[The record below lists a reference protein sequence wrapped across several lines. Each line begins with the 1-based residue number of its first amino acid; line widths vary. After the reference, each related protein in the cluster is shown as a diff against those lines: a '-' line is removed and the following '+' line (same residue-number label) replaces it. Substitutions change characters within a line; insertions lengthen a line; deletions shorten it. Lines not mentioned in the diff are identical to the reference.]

1 MTIETPEFQGT
12 HLWERLHWAK
22 DNLEGVQS
30 DYRVVWEDP
39 NEPDAPAKMTRPD
52 PNCRAFAMQG
62 GILPPVQSYWELK
75 KDEAQ
80 PDFKKHTRGYLL
92 HNTQPVDKMTEEEA
106 IEYLIMKDI
115 PEHVWKDYDKSN
127 RKRLVI
133 CKKQNLPGHRTW
145 RNSWKI
151 NQELVA

>member
-1 MTIETPEFQGT
+1 
-12 HLWERLHWAK
+12 
-22 DNLEGVQS
+22 
-30 DYRVVWEDP
+30 
-39 NEPDAPAKMTRPD
+39 
-52 PNCRAFAMQG
+52 
-62 GILPPVQSYWELK
+62 
-75 KDEAQ
+75 
-80 PDFKKHTRGYLL
+80 
-92 HNTQPVDKMTEEEA
+92 MTEEEA

-127 RKRLVI
+127 RRRLVI